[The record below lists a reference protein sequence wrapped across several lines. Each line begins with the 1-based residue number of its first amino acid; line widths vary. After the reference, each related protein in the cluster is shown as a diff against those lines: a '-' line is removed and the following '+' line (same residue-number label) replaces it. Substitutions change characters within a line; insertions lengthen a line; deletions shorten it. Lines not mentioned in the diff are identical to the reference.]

1 MTGGASVPLAW
12 RNLTADR
19 GRLARS
25 AAGIGFAV
33 LLMFIQ
39 LGFREA
45 FIDSSLALP
54 RALDGELIVVSATKY
69 RIGHNDTFPRRRLT
83 QALAAEGVAEAAPV
97 HAEWKRS
104 VWKNPQTRESFTMQ
118 VLAFDPDRPVFAI
131 PEIEAARHALKMPD
145 TVLMDSRGRRFLGE
159 AEIGL
164 ETELARR
171 EVKIVGTFPLGPDFT
186 NDGTLITSERTFFN
200 LFPNLATGLAE
211 TGRAEIGVIRLRPGA
226 DAARVKERLAAA
238 LPNDVVVLTKAEFV
252 ALERAFQNS
261 VSPVGPIFAFG
272 TLIGFAVGMLISYQI
287 MFTDLSDHMPQYA
300 TLKAIGYP
308 NRYLVGVVLQQA
320 AFYALAGF
328 VPAIALAALVFWAVG
343 EVALVPMEMGAGL
356 GLLCL
361 ALTVGMCVLSGLIA
375 VRRVLSAD
383 PAEVF

>member
-1 MTGGASVPLAW
+1 
-12 RNLTADR
+12 
-19 GRLARS
+19 
-25 AAGIGFAV
+25 
-33 LLMFIQ
+33 
-39 LGFREA
+39 
-45 FIDSSLALP
+45 
-54 RALDGELIVVSATKY
+54 
-69 RIGHNDTFPRRRLT
+69 
-83 QALAAEGVAEAAPV
+83 
-97 HAEWKRS
+97 
-104 VWKNPQTRESFTMQ
+104 
-118 VLAFDPDRPVFAI
+118 
-131 PEIEAARHALKMPD
+131 
-145 TVLMDSRGRRFLGE
+145 
-159 AEIGL
+159 
-164 ETELARR
+164 
-171 EVKIVGTFPLGPDFT
+171 
-186 NDGTLITSERTFFN
+186 
-200 LFPNLATGLAE
+200 
-211 TGRAEIGVIRLRPGA
+211 
-226 DAARVKERLAAA
+226 
-238 LPNDVVVLTKAEFV
+238 VLTKAEFV

-356 GLLCL
+356 AALCL
-361 ALTVGMCVLSGLIA
+361 ALTVGMCVISGLIA